1 MCGFSGIVADG
12 DQQKHIEAMCRM
24 LEHRGPE
31 HTSVYRHENIWFG
44 HNRLRIIDIE
54 TGDQPIFNEDGSVG
68 VVYNGEI
75 YNFMEIKADL
85 EKQGHIFQTSSDTEV
100 LVHLYEEKGL
110 EMFNDLN
117 GIFAFGIMDKKRN
130 RVVLARDHFGVK
142 PVFYYANNGN
152 LIFGSEAKAIL
163 AHPSVP
169 QKRNDHAT
177 HLLANLRYVESDQTL
192 FKDIHHVPPG
202 SYLLYED
209 EKIQINRYF
218 EFDPSVQDMSFEEA
232 EEGIRGRLKEAVR
245 RQLVSDVPIGVYLS
259 GGMDSSSL
267 VAMMYEI
274 GVEDI
279 RTFTLGFNEPTDE
292 FESAQMISDKFRTKH
307 HTLSLDLDPMKN
319 FPNVIWHAEVPKI
332 NLLQGY
338 MMSQFV
344 SKHVK
349 VVLGGLGG
357 DELFAGYD
365 IHGIFHSLRTLSARI
380 PKSLEKVIG
389 TPLGN
394 VLSGI
399 QRKTGIMKW
408 DEYRRGLQTVL
419 ASGNVLRQLLI
430 LRNVWDHEESVL
442 KQIYTEEFRQ
452 KELPKV
458 ESEFSDLANS
468 FSDQSAMDQVF
479 GIEFQTKM
487 VNDYLWT
494 EDRMSMSHSVEER
507 VPFLDRDLVD
517 FAFSI
522 PAGLKMKGGRKKSLL
537 RSSMSPLLPKEII
550 EKKKWGFAV
559 NPYLQFQKDLKVTVE
574 KVLTKEFVDDQG
586 IFNYAYI
593 RSILDYN
600 PSPKLRWHYNFLWIL
615 TGLAIWEKMFIHSDA
630 FLQKDHPLEAYC
642 N

>member
-1 MCGFSGIVADG
+1 VCGFSGIVADG

-31 HTSVYRHENIWFG
+31 HSSVYRHENMWFG

-54 TGDQPIFNEDGSVG
+54 TGDQPIFSEDGSIG

-75 YNFMEIKADL
+75 YNFMEIKSEL
-85 EKQGHIFQTSSDTEV
+85 EANGHTFKTASDTEV

-110 EMFNDLN
+110 DMFQDLN
-117 GIFAFGIMDKKRN
+117 GIFAFAIMDKKRK

-142 PVFYYANNGN
+142 PAFYYAKNGK

-163 AHPSVP
+163 AHPDVP
-169 QKRNDHAT
+169 RKRNDHAT
-177 HLLANLRYVESDQTL
+177 HLLANLRYVQSHKTL
-192 FKDIHHVPPG
+192 FEGIHHVPPG
-202 SYLLYED
+202 SYVIHED
-209 EKIQINRYF
+209 GETEVKRYF
-218 EFDPSVQDMSFEEA
+218 EFSPFVNEISFEDA
-232 EEGIRGRLKEAVR
+232 EEGIRTKLKDAVR
-245 RQLVSDVPIGVYLS
+245 RQLISDVPIGVYLS

-267 VAMMYEI
+267 VAMMSEI

-292 FESAQMISDKFRTKH
+292 FESAEIIADKFGTQH
-307 HTLSLDLDPMKN
+307 HTLSLDLDPMKH
-319 FPNVIWHAEVPKI
+319 FPSVIWHAEVPKI

-338 MMSQFV
+338 MMSKFV
-344 SKHVK
+344 SEHVK

-365 IHGIFHSLRTLSARI
+365 IHGIFHSLRSLTDRI
-380 PKSLEKVIG
+380 PKSLEKVVG

-430 LRNVWDHEESVL
+430 LRNVWDHEEAVL
-442 KQIYTEEFRQ
+442 KQIYTEEFRR

-458 ESEFSDLANS
+458 ESEFAGLAES
-468 FSDQSAMDQVF
+468 FSDASAMDQVF

-507 VPFLDRDLVD
+507 VPFLDRDLVE

-522 PAGLKMKGGRKKSLL
+522 PSGLKMKGGRKKSLL
-537 RSSMSPLLPKEII
+537 RSSMTPLLPKEII
-550 EKKKWGFAV
+550 EKKKWGFTV
-559 NPYLQFQKDLKVTVE
+559 NPYLQFQKDLKDTVE
-574 KVLTKEFVDDQG
+574 KILTKEFVEEQG
-586 IFNYAYI
+586 IFNYDYI
-593 RSILDYN
+593 RSILDYK

-615 TGLAIWEKMFIHSDA
+615 TGLAIWEKMFIQSDA
-630 FLQKDHPLEAYC
+630 FLQKDHPLEAYY

>member
-1 MCGFSGIVADG
+1 MCGISGIVADG
-12 DQQKHIEAMCRM
+12 DQQKNIESMCRM
-24 LEHRGPE
+24 LDHRGPE
-31 HTSVYRHENIWFG
+31 NTSIYRHENVWLA

-68 VVYNGEI
+68 VIFNGEI
-75 YNFMEIKADL
+75 YNFMEIKAVL
-85 EKQGHIFQTSSDTEV
+85 EEKGHTFKTTSDTEV

-110 EMFNDLN
+110 EMFNELN
-117 GIFAFGIMDKKRN
+117 GIFAFAILDKKRK

-142 PVFYYANNGN
+142 PLFYYKDNGK

-163 AHPSVP
+163 VHPEVP
-169 QKRNDHAT
+169 RQRNDHAT
-177 HLLANLRYVESDQTL
+177 HLLTNLRYVQSDQTL

-202 SYLLYED
+202 SYLLHENG
-209 EKIQINRYF
+209 KSKVSRYYDF
-218 EFDPSVQDMSFEEA
+218 NSAVQDISFEDA
-232 EEGIRGRLKEAVR
+232 KDGIRTRLKEAVR
-245 RQLVSDVPIGVYLS
+245 RQLISDVPIGVYLS
-259 GGMDSSSL
+259 GGIDSSSL
-267 VAMMYEI
+267 VAMMSEL
-274 GVEDI
+274 GVDDI

-292 FESAQMISDKFRTKH
+292 FDSAKIIADQFSTNH
-307 HTLSLDLDPMKN
+307 QTLSLDLDPMKH
-319 FPNVIWHAEVPKI
+319 FPNVIWHSEVPKI
-332 NLLQGY
+332 NLLQGH

-365 IHGIFHSLRTLSARI
+365 IHGIFHSLRSLSGTI
-380 PKSLEKVIG
+380 PKTVEKMIG
-389 TPLGN
+389 TPLGK
-394 VLSGI
+394 LMSSL
-399 QRKTGIMKW
+399 QRKSGIMKW

-442 KQIYTEEFRQ
+442 KQIYTEDFRQ

-458 ESEFSDLANS
+458 ESEFSELANS

-507 VPFLDRDLVD
+507 VPFLDRDLVE

-522 PAGLKMKGGRKKSLL
+522 PVNLKMKGGRKKSLL
-537 RSSMSPLLPKEII
+537 RSAMDPFLPKEII

-559 NPYLQFQKDLKVTVE
+559 NPYLQYQKDLKDTIE
-574 KVLTKEFVDDQG
+574 KVLTKEFVEDQG
-586 IFNYAYI
+586 IFNYSYI
-593 RSILDYN
+593 RSILDYK

-615 TGLAIWEKMFIHSDA
+615 TGLAIWEKMFIQTDA
-630 FLQKDHPLEAYC
+630 FMQKDHSLETYY